1 MPQLAIHLKDQQQ
14 ITGQGRISD
23 EGGLIRQLSVIDL
36 PGALSSSSGTP
47 LLATHVKALLTERID
62 RLRPSQQ
69 LTLKVH
75 CSFSIPEDSAMHL
88 PLRSWVLTNQAQ
100 GMPANPRLNMPALSS
115 HHDKRNCWKSDG
127 HEKCF

>member
-1 MPQLAIHLKDQQQ
+1 MLQLAIHLKDQQQ

-36 PGALSSSSGTP
+36 PGALNSSSGTP

-75 CSFSIPEDSAMHL
+75 SSFSISEYPEILL
-88 PLRSWVLTNQAQ
+88 PHFNKVLSWIASYNQA
-100 GMPANPRLNMPALSS
+100 
-115 HHDKRNCWKSDG
+115 
-127 HEKCF
+127 

>member
-1 MPQLAIHLKDQQQ
+1 MTDREVAAVLQLAIHLKDQQQ

-36 PGALSSSSGTP
+36 PGALNSSSGTP

-69 LTLKVH
+69 LTLKVQGR
-75 CSFSIPEDSAMHL
+75 FTHL
-88 PLRSWVLTNQAQ
+88 SESMIAPVSLY
-100 GMPANPRLNMPALSS
+100 
-115 HHDKRNCWKSDG
+115 
-127 HEKCF
+127 